1 MSLLGRNVGR
11 YMISGHVV
19 HAKVLSCAFYSSE
32 DHQCHS
38 KTEKETV
45 LSVVERLE
53 STFNTTIEA
62 VLNEVGELGTAVLF
76 LNASK
81 ELTTVNVFFNSSSSC
96 PESACL

>member
-1 MSLLGRNVGR
+1 MGR

-19 HAKVLSCAFYSSE
+19 HAKYYHVLSTPQKIISVIVR
-32 DHQCHS
+32 QN
-38 KTEKETV
+38 KETV
-45 LSVVERLE
+45 QSVVERLE

-62 VLNEVGELGTAVLF
+62 VLNEVGELGAAVLF